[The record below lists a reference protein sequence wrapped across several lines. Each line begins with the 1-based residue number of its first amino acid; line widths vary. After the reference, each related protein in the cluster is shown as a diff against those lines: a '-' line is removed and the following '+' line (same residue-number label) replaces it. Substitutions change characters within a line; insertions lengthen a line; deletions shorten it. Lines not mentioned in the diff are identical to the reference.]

1 MVNKDT
7 HGNLK
12 PADLK
17 KVLRPYR
24 EEKKAEVIS

>member
-1 MVNKDT
+1 MINKDT

-24 EEKKAEVIS
+24 ETKAAVP